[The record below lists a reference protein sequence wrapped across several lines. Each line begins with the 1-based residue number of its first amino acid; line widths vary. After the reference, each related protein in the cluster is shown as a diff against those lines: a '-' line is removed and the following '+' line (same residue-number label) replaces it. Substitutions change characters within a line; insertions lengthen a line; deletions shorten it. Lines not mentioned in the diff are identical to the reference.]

1 MLDLQLARVKDLV
14 SPTKMDDNVGSICKS
29 SPSHVINGVRS
40 IYTSF
45 FRDSRICVDFG
56 EDLDL

>member
-1 MLDLQLARVKDLV
+1 
-14 SPTKMDDNVGSICKS
+14 MDDNVGSICTS

-40 IYTSF
+40 IYTSL

>member
-1 MLDLQLARVKDLV
+1 
-14 SPTKMDDNVGSICKS
+14 MDDNVGSICTS

-40 IYTSF
+40 IYTL